1 LVLAA
6 AVAWVGCS
14 EGTAPEVPGTADIN
28 LTPGAATLVAGPTAE
43 IAPTGGRYMVAVVNT
58 STTPNATASFQLRG
72 SGGTNVVSTS
82 LSPPPMRP
90 AFAAGAPSADVSI
103 PQRRDAHAEL
113 LEGDRRLVGRVG
125 MPRSGSAEASLTAGD
140 SGPPLANSV
149 PLQVGASANLR
160 VRSFASCATFTE
172 VAGRVVYV
180 GSRSVIVEASDSPLA
195 GQMDADFQALGEQ
208 FDSQMFDI
216 LQTNFGNPLAYDAR
230 LDNNGRIIMLFT
242 RVVNGMGANIMGF
255 VSSCDFYPPTQH
267 PDVRGSNQAEIFYAR
282 VPLNNAINYNS
293 FDTRVGWL
301 RNVRSTIIHE
311 VKHLTSY
318 AERFARATG
327 ANPVIEENWLE
338 EGTAQVAVELFAR
351 NVYYGPSAAWKANA
365 SYEQTIYCD
374 FRPTVQACGGR
385 PFLVADHFLFL
396 NDYMRNIEAR
406 SFLSRSSDDQTVYGS
421 AWMFS
426 RWAADQYAATEA
438 GFFRAL
444 TTEPTLTGM
453 ANVQARTG
461 RNAVELITNFLLSLY
476 ADDYPGMPVPGGARY
491 TIPSWNLRDIYAG
504 LARDFPQSF
513 GTFPLNVRQATF
525 GTFQHEVPSL
535 MGASASYFELTGNQ
549 TGPQLVELR
558 AAGGGQLPPGSPLR
572 LYVLRVQ

>member
-1 LVLAA
+1 
-6 AVAWVGCS
+6 
-14 EGTAPEVPGTADIN
+14 
-28 LTPGAATLVAGPTAE
+28 
-43 IAPTGGRYMVAVVNT
+43 
-58 STTPNATASFQLRG
+58 
-72 SGGTNVVSTS
+72 
-82 LSPPPMRP
+82 
-90 AFAAGAPSADVSI
+90 
-103 PQRRDAHAEL
+103 
-113 LEGDRRLVGRVG
+113 
-125 MPRSGSAEASLTAGD
+125 
-140 SGPPLANSV
+140 
-149 PLQVGASANLR
+149 
-160 VRSFASCATFTE
+160 
-172 VAGRVVYV
+172 
-180 GSRSVIVEASDSPLA
+180 
-195 GQMDADFQALGEQ
+195 
-208 FDSQMFDI
+208 
-216 LQTNFGNPLAYDAR
+216 
-230 LDNNGRIIMLFT
+230 
-242 RVVNGMGANIMGF
+242 
-255 VSSCDFYPPTQH
+255 
-267 PDVRGSNQAEIFYAR
+267 
-282 VPLNNAINYNS
+282 
-293 FDTRVGWL
+293 
-301 RNVRSTIIHE
+301 
-311 VKHLTSY
+311 
-318 AERFARATG
+318 
-327 ANPVIEENWLE
+327 
-338 EGTAQVAVELFAR
+338 
-351 NVYYGPSAAWKANA
+351 
-365 SYEQTIYCD
+365 
-374 FRPTVQACGGR
+374 
-385 PFLVADHFLFL
+385 
-396 NDYMRNIEAR
+396 MRNIEAR